1 VIRVLGYCGFLER
14 NGVVLPE
21 NGVDG
26 APVNVLAENGLRVL
40 WSDVNWPF
48 DANSLQRHAIEF
60 HRVVH
65 HVFAQTA
72 VVPFRLL
79 SLFENKEELRWL
91 LQQNRGAFSA
101 DLERLAG
108 LVQMECV
115 SYFVPQREER
125 EATSGMQFMKQKAGM
140 WKSLEEYSER
150 VQDALATI
158 SRGVRI
164 REVKYGRRL
173 FVLVERGCEQQFR
186 ETVQGLPLPA
196 GMKYRTSGPW
206 PAAEFLSDS
215 VKAPQVAGKR

>member
-1 VIRVLGYCGFLER
+1 MIRVLGYCGFHDG
-14 NGVVLPE
+14 NGLSLPE
-21 NGVDG
+21 IGVDG
-26 APVNVLAENGLRVL
+26 AAVNVLTENGLRLL

-48 DANSLQRHAIEF
+48 DANSLQRHAVEF

-65 HVFAQTA
+65 QVFAQTA

-79 SLFENKEELRWL
+79 SLFDNKEELQL
-91 LQQNRGAFSA
+91 LLRRNRKAFAA

-115 SYFVPQREER
+115 SYFVPQREEL
-125 EATSGMQFMKQKAGM
+125 ETTSGTQFMRQRAGI
-140 WKSLEEYSER
+140 WKSLEEYSEL
-150 VQDALATI
+150 VQHALATI

-164 REVKYGRRL
+164 REVKFGRRI
-173 FVLVERGCEQQFR
+173 FVLVERGRERQFR
-186 ETVQGLPLPA
+186 ETVQGLPLPVR
-196 GMKYRTSGPW
+196 MRCRTSGPW

>member
-1 VIRVLGYCGFLER
+1 MIRVLGYCGFLDR
-14 NGVVLPE
+14 NGVLLPE
-21 NGVDG
+21 IGVDG
-26 APVNVLAENGLRVL
+26 AAVSVLAENGLRVL

-48 DANSLQRHAIEF
+48 EANSLQRHAVEF

-79 SLFENKEELRWL
+79 SLFENKEDLRRL
-91 LQQNRGAFSA
+91 LRQNSETFSA

-115 SYFVPQREER
+115 SYFVPQREQLEP
-125 EATSGMQFMKQKAGM
+125 TSGTQFMKQKAGM

-150 VQDALATI
+150 VQHTLATI

-164 REVKYGRRL
+164 REVKSGRRL
-173 FVLVERGCEQQFR
+173 FVLVERGREQQFR

-196 GMKYRTSGPW
+196 GMKCRTSGPW

-215 VKAPQVAGKR
+215 VRAPQVAGKR